1 MAATMDKYSLFYLWR
16 DLSLGQR
23 IIVESLV
30 CVTLSLLIE
39 VLFFGKFGDF
49 GGALLL
55 GLALGIFLA
64 LINHITIAQIKKS
77 TDE

>member
-1 MAATMDKYSLFYLWR
+1 MEATVNKYSLFYLWR
-16 DLSLGQR
+16 DLSLGRR

-30 CVTLSLLIE
+30 CVTFSLLIE
-39 VLFFGKFGDF
+39 VLFFGKSGDF
-49 GGALLL
+49 GGALIV
-55 GLALGIFLA
+55 GIALGIFLA